1 MVKKKLLQA
10 VDQSGGW
17 LLDGYPRS
25 LSQAE
30 ALDALNI
37 RPQLFILLDV
47 SFYARICVFNIL
59 HRQLADQEKTSHNFS
74 GAD

>member
-1 MVKKKLLQA
+1 MVQMVKNKLLEA

-47 SFYARICVFNIL
+47 SF
-59 HRQLADQEKTSHNFS
+59 
-74 GAD
+74 